1 MESKGCGRMEEA
13 PFIVKVV
20 SEIESGL
27 RERVGKTTISDED
40 DFKDLVNRICVNMD
54 PELLRDQIR
63 QSYIGAYTVDFIL
76 WHGLVA
82 IEARYIKRKSELNKV
97 ISELISHIPVFGAIF
112 RDIIFAILYVSN
124 TITDPAEFKKSLES
138 RSEQLSLIMIEKKT

>member
-1 MESKGCGRMEEA
+1 VCWWMEEA

-27 RERVGKTTISDED
+27 RERLGKTTIGDEE
-40 DFKDLVNRICVNMD
+40 DFKDLVNAICINMD
-54 PELLRDQIR
+54 PELMRDQLR

-82 IEARYIKRKSELNKV
+82 IEARFIKHKSELRRV
-97 ISELISHIPVFGAIF
+97 ASELISHIPVFGAIY
-112 RDIIFAILYVSN
+112 RDIIFVILYHADAVD
-124 TITDPAEFKKSLES
+124 DPAEFRKSLES
-138 RSEQLSLIMIEKKT
+138 RSDQLSVIMMEKKM

>member
-1 MESKGCGRMEEA
+1 V

-27 RERVGKTTISDED
+27 RERVDKTSIGDEE
-40 DFKDLVNRICVNMD
+40 DFKDLVNAILIDMD
-54 PELLRDQIR
+54 PELMRDQIR

-82 IEARYIKRKSELNKV
+82 IEARFIRHRSELSKV
-97 ISELISHIPVFGAIF
+97 MSELISHIPVFGTIY
-112 RDIIFAILYVSN
+112 RDIIFVILHA
-124 TITDPAEFKKSLES
+124 TGAMDDPAEFKKGLES
-138 RSEQLSLIMIEKKT
+138 RSDQLNVIMIEKKT